1 MSVEF
6 NIEGQEYRF
15 PDWATESTQA
25 QMLQILT
32 SIAKKN
38 QVDTDLLKSL
48 NSSNNVL
55 VQQLKDQAKET
66 KTAGAD
72 KDKADK
78 DLKKAVEDVV
88 NAVDKGTEAT
98 NQRNKED
105 TQEYKTY
112 IDKVIDNLEADG
124 EQLGGVIFDLAGNL
138 GKLSLFLGGTLL
150 TGATF
155 VGHKLLEAGDTVN
168 ELVASGIGFN
178 SMYASVGKSTT
189 EAVAGIGA
197 LGLGFDAAAQMM
209 KDKSN
214 VIATQG
220 FDRFEETMKFAAD
233 TSEEL
238 GLSFQD
244 SMERFGDALKRRQQL
259 LNLGNLDQG
268 RLNKQLQTTTRFQQ
282 GFATAL
288 GVGTAEMQNFVD
300 QLLDQNGLLMSSM
313 LRFNDTVRSDLVA
326 GIEVFASG
334 LAAYGGVAGQQ
345 IATAFTDAAA
355 AGSIGLSDMAIGM
368 VTALPNLKGPM
379 DEYINAVQSGTLSQ
393 EQAKEMADGMTRQLG
408 NLSDGEKERIRL
420 LARTGDESAKQM
432 ANAIAQFEQ
441 SKDKIKDINEQLGTT
456 FDLDMVQKGT
466 NEFRKTMAQISGG
479 FQNAFYSL
487 FADPSV
493 TTALMDG
500 AKEIL
505 GVFGFA
511 TDDMSGM
518 AQDASG
524 MVKGLVKKFVPVI
537 KSVTDTLVMFAKF
550 LKEEFEEG
558 GISGV
563 ISAMMGKVVSAG
575 VKALLKAIPLFMLGL
590 FGYSMIKQAVTQYLM
605 PNVQNFMSQLFSK
618 GADVAK
624 TVGIKALAYAQNM
637 FSKGADVAKDVGMK
651 AIRYA
656 QGMFADVASA
666 SKNIL
671 NNSIAYGKSL
681 FSGAADATAG
691 IRGTVQ
697 AYASQIFSGAK
708 SLSSKIAGY
717 ASAYGSII
725 FSKSKDVASKVASMA
740 TGFMSKLTKAG
751 APDVVGKMTSTA
763 GGMLGGLK
771 DKASGLI
778 PKGLK
783 DKAQGMGSKVSS
795 MLSGASS
802 SADKT
807 TSAMTKGGKSGG
819 FLKSIADAVKKF
831 GDNKVLKGAAA
842 IALLGAS
849 VGLAG
854 VGLKQFNEVDFTSL
868 IKGTLALGGLA
879 ALAQTLGKG
888 STAMMKGAAAVAI
901 LGASVVPLA
910 FGLNLMKDVGLGT
923 LVVLAGGLTV
933 LGIAGAAIGSF
944 LPLMLSGAV
953 GIAALG
959 ASIIPFAIAM
969 NIMNDVGIGTIG
981 VLAAGLIT
989 LGISAAA
996 MGSFLPLILMGAVA
1010 IGALG
1015 VAIIPFALAAHLLG
1029 GAMESISAGL
1039 KTIADLP
1046 ILEVAGSLLVLGGTF
1061 TLMLPFIPGL
1071 LLTSVAL
1078 GLMGVALVP
1087 FAIGAALASNA
1098 SQGLAEQMQLLA
1110 QVNWLN
1116 LMLAAPALL
1125 SLAAGMMALS
1135 AGGLV
1140 SGLLDGFGK
1149 LFGSESPFDKLAT
1162 LSQNAK
1168 HIVDMSKEMR
1178 NMSSTM
1184 GEFESA
1190 LEAIDANKINDKFV
1204 VIADGIYVM
1213 VKALE
1218 SLGMGSMAK
1227 LVLLKSMGVMPEA
1240 EAPAQ
1245 QSIPAPMGFAK
1256 ADSGEKPRFGG
1267 KRSILANDRR
1277 WAEMEAM
1284 RDKLPEGQ
1292 TSGTF
1297 VAGKLVTPE
1306 APTQSNAFGTTSMP
1320 TIDGPAPT
1328 QPATATNTTDTQT
1341 TPTTPTETS
1350 AEPSMPNMS
1359 NTELMERLVSLQT
1372 ENNRLLAKN
1381 VKATSDLNS

>member
-6 NIEGQEYRF
+6 NIEGQAYRF

-38 QVDTDLLKSL
+38 QVDTDTLKSL
-48 NSSNNVL
+48 NSSNNVI

-66 KTAGAD
+66 KTSASD

-78 DLKKAVEDVV
+78 ELKKAVQDVI

-98 NQRNKED
+98 NERNKED

-124 EQLGGVIFDLAGNL
+124 EQLGGVIFGLAGNL

-155 VGHKLLEAGDTVN
+155 VGHKLLEAGDTIN

-209 KDKSN
+209 RDKSK

-238 GLSFQD
+238 GLSFAD

-259 LNLGNLDQG
+259 LNVGNLDQG

-355 AGSIGLSDMAIGM
+355 AGSIGLSDAAIGM

-408 NLSDGEKERIRL
+408 NLSDGEKERVRL

-441 SKDKIKDINEQLGTT
+441 SKDRIKDINEQLGTT
-456 FDLDMVQKGT
+456 FNLDMVQKGT

-575 VKALLKAIPLFMLGL
+575 VKALLKAIPLFVLGL

-605 PNVQNFMSQLFSK
+605 PNVQNFMSGLFSK
-618 GADVAK
+618 GADLAK
-624 TVGIKALAYAQNM
+624 TVGM
-637 FSKGADVAKDVGMK
+637 R
-651 AIRYA
+651 AIGYA

-697 AYASQIFSGAK
+697 AYASQVFSGAK

-778 PKGLK
+778 PEGLK
-783 DKAQGMGSKVSS
+783 DKAQGMGSKVSG

-910 FGLNLMKDVGLGT
+910 FGLNLMKDVG
-923 LVVLAGGLTV
+923 
-933 LGIAGAAIGSF
+933 
-944 LPLMLSGAV
+944 
-953 GIAALG
+953 
-959 ASIIPFAIAM
+959 
-969 NIMNDVGIGTIG
+969 IGTIG

-1015 VAIIPFALAAHLLG
+1015 VAILPFAVAAKLLG

-1061 TLMLPFIPGL
+1061 TLMIPFIPGL

-1168 HIVDMSKEMR
+1168 HIVGMSKEMR

-1227 LVLLKSMGVMPEA
+1227 LVLLKSMGVMPQA
-1240 EAPAQ
+1240 QAPAQ

-1256 ADSGEKPRFGG
+1256 ADSGEKLRLGG
-1267 KRSILANDRR
+1267 KRSIRANNRR
-1277 WAEMEAM
+1277 VAEMRAL
-1284 RDKLPEGQ
+1284 RDQLPEGQ
-1292 TSGTF
+1292 SSGTF

-1306 APTQSNAFGTTSMP
+1306 APTQSNAFGTTSIP
-1320 TIDGPAPT
+1320 TIDGPAPI
-1328 QPATATNTTDTQT
+1328 QSAIATNTTGTQT

>member
-38 QVDTDLLKSL
+38 QVDTDALKSL

-105 TQEYKTY
+105 TQEYKSY

-124 EQLGGVIFDLAGNL
+124 EQLGGVIFGLAGNL

-155 VGHKLLEAGDTVN
+155 VGHKMLEAGDTIN

-197 LGLGFDAAAQMM
+197 LGLGFEAAAQMM

-355 AGSIGLSDMAIGM
+355 AGSIGLSDAAIGM

-575 VKALLKAIPLFMLGL
+575 VKALLKAIPLFVLGL

-605 PNVQNFMSQLFSK
+605 PNVQNFMSGLFSK
-618 GADVAK
+618 GADLAK
-624 TVGIKALAYAQNM
+624 TVGIKAIAYAQIM
-637 FSKGADVAKDVGMK
+637 FSKGADVAKDVGMR
-651 AIRYA
+651 AIGYA

-740 TGFMSKLTKAG
+740 TGFMSNLTKAG

-783 DKAQGMGSKVSS
+783 TKAQGMGSKVSD
-795 MLSGASS
+795 MLKGASS
-802 SADKT
+802 GADKT

-819 FLKSIADAVKKF
+819 FLQSIADAVKKF

-910 FGLNLMKDVGLGT
+910 FGLNLMKDVG
-923 LVVLAGGLTV
+923 
-933 LGIAGAAIGSF
+933 
-944 LPLMLSGAV
+944 
-953 GIAALG
+953 
-959 ASIIPFAIAM
+959 
-969 NIMNDVGIGTIG
+969 IGTIG

-1015 VAIIPFALAAHLLG
+1015 VAILPFAVAAKLLG

-1256 ADSGEKPRFGG
+1256 ADSGEKPRLGG
-1267 KRSILANDRR
+1267 KRSILANNRR
-1277 WAEMEAM
+1277 VAEMRAL
-1284 RDKLPEGQ
+1284 RDQLPEGQ

-1297 VAGKLVTPE
+1297 VQGELVTPA
-1306 APTQSNAFGTTSMP
+1306 APAQSNAFGTTSIP
-1320 TIDGPAPT
+1320 SIDGPAPI
-1328 QPATATNTTDTQT
+1328 QPAIATNTTDTQT
-1341 TPTTPTETS
+1341 TPTAPAETS

-1381 VKATSDLNS
+1381 VKATGDLNS

>member
-105 TQEYKTY
+105 TQEYKSY

-124 EQLGGVIFDLAGNL
+124 EQLGGVIFGLAGNL

-155 VGHKLLEAGDTVN
+155 VGHKMLEAGDTIN

-197 LGLGFDAAAQMM
+197 LGLGFEAAAQMM

-575 VKALLKAIPLFMLGL
+575 VKALLKAIPLFVLGL

-605 PNVQNFMSQLFSK
+605 PNVQNFMSGLFSK
-618 GADVAK
+618 GADLAK
-624 TVGIKALAYAQNM
+624 TVGIKAIAYAQIM
-637 FSKGADVAKDVGMK
+637 FSKGADVAKDVGMR
-651 AIRYA
+651 AIGYA

-740 TGFMSKLTKAG
+740 TGFMSNLTKAG

-783 DKAQGMGSKVSS
+783 TKAQGMGSKVSD
-795 MLSGASS
+795 MLKGASS
-802 SADKT
+802 GADKT

-819 FLKSIADAVKKF
+819 FLQSIADAVKKF

-910 FGLNLMKDVGLGT
+910 FGLNLMKDVG
-923 LVVLAGGLTV
+923 
-933 LGIAGAAIGSF
+933 
-944 LPLMLSGAV
+944 
-953 GIAALG
+953 
-959 ASIIPFAIAM
+959 
-969 NIMNDVGIGTIG
+969 IGTIG

-1015 VAIIPFALAAHLLG
+1015 VAILPFAVAAKLLG

-1359 NTELMERLVSLQT
+1359 NTELMERLVSLQS

>member
-38 QVDTDLLKSL
+38 QVDTDTLKSL

-66 KTAGAD
+66 KTAGTD

-105 TQEYKTY
+105 TQEYKSY

-124 EQLGGVIFDLAGNL
+124 EQLGGVIFGLAGNL

-155 VGHKLLEAGDTVN
+155 VGHKLLEAGDTIN

-355 AGSIGLSDMAIGM
+355 AGSIGLSDAAIGM

-408 NLSDGEKERIRL
+408 NLSDGEKERVRL

-456 FDLDMVQKGT
+456 FNLDMVQKGT

-590 FGYSMIKQAVTQYLM
+590 FGYSMAKQAVTQYLM

-681 FSGAADATAG
+681 FSGAADATKG

-783 DKAQGMGSKVSS
+783 DKAQGMGSKVSG

-819 FLKSIADAVKKF
+819 FLQSIADAVKKF

-910 FGLNLMKDVGLGT
+910 FGLNLMKDVG
-923 LVVLAGGLTV
+923 
-933 LGIAGAAIGSF
+933 
-944 LPLMLSGAV
+944 
-953 GIAALG
+953 
-959 ASIIPFAIAM
+959 
-969 NIMNDVGIGTIG
+969 IGTIG

-989 LGISAAA
+989 LGVSAAA

-1015 VAIIPFALAAHLLG
+1015 VAILPFAVAAKLLG

-1078 GLMGVALVP
+1078 GLMGVALLP
-1087 FAIGAALASNA
+1087 FAVGAKLAANA
-1098 SQGLAEQMQLLA
+1098 SEGLAEQMQLLA

-1256 ADSGEKPRFGG
+1256 ADSGEKPLFGG
-1267 KRSILANDRR
+1267 KRSIRAKNRQL
-1277 WAEMEAM
+1277 AEMRAK
-1284 RDKLPEGQ
+1284 RDQLPEGQ

-1297 VAGKLVTPE
+1297 VQGELVKPA
-1306 APTQSNAFGTTSMP
+1306 APAQSNAFGTTSIP
-1320 TIDGPAPT
+1320 NIEGPAPT

-1341 TPTTPTETS
+1341 TPTVPAETS

-1359 NTELMERLVSLQT
+1359 NTELMERLISLQA

-1381 VKATSDLNS
+1381 VKATGDLNS

>member
-38 QVDTDLLKSL
+38 QVDTDTLKSL
-48 NSSNNVL
+48 NSSNNTI
-55 VQQLKDQAKET
+55 VQQLKDQAKDT
-66 KTAGAD
+66 KSSGTD
-72 KDKADK
+72 KEKADK

-88 NAVDKGTEAT
+88 NAVDKGTVAT

-112 IDKVIDNLEADG
+112 IEKVIDNLEADG
-124 EQLGGVIFDLAGNL
+124 EQLGGVIVGLAGNL

-300 QLLDQNGLLMSSM
+300 ALLDQNGLLMSSM

-334 LAAYGGVAGQQ
+334 LAAYGGKAGQE

-355 AGSIGLSDMAIGM
+355 AGSIGLSDAAIGM

-441 SKDKIKDINEQLGTT
+441 SKDRIKDINKELGTG
-456 FDLDMVQKGT
+456 FDLDLVQKGT
-466 NEFRKTMAQISGG
+466 NEFRKTVAQISGG

-493 TTALMDG
+493 TKALMDG
-500 AKEIL
+500 AREIL

-558 GISGV
+558 GIGGV
-563 ISAMMGKVVSAG
+563 ISALMGKVVSAG

-590 FGYSMIKQAVTQYLM
+590 FGYSMVKQAVTQYLL
-605 PNVQNFMSQLFSK
+605 PNVNNFMSGLISK
-618 GADVAK
+618 GADLAK
-624 TVGIKALAYAQNM
+624 GVGMKALAYAGTM
-637 FSKGADVAKDVGMK
+637 FSKGADLAKDVGMK
-651 AIRYA
+651 AIGYA
-656 QGMFADVASA
+656 RGMFADVGSA

-681 FSGAADATAG
+681 FSGAADATKG

-740 TGFMSKLTKAG
+740 TGFMSKLTKGG

-771 DKASGLI
+771 DKAAGLV
-778 PKGLK
+778 PQGLK
-783 DKAQGMGSKVSS
+783 TKAQGMGSKVSD
-795 MLSGASS
+795 MLKGASS
-802 SADKT
+802 GADKT

-854 VGLKQFNEVDFTSL
+854 VGLKQFNEVNFTSL

-888 STAMMKGAAAVAI
+888 STAMIKGAAAVAI

-910 FGLNLMKDVGLGT
+910 FGLNLMKDVG
-923 LVVLAGGLTV
+923 
-933 LGIAGAAIGSF
+933 
-944 LPLMLSGAV
+944 
-953 GIAALG
+953 
-959 ASIIPFAIAM
+959 
-969 NIMNDVGIGTIG
+969 IGTIG

-989 LGISAAA
+989 LGVSAAA

-1015 VAIIPFALAAHLLG
+1015 VAILPFALAAKLLG

-1078 GLMGVALVP
+1078 GLMGVALLP
-1087 FAIGAALASNA
+1087 FAIGAKLASNA
-1098 SQGLAEQMQLLA
+1098 SEGLAEQIQLLA

-1125 SLAAGMMALS
+1125 SLAAGMVALS

-1245 QSIPAPMGFAK
+1245 QSIPAPMGFAQ
-1256 ADSGEKPRFGG
+1256 ADRADTPR
-1267 KRSILANDRR
+1267 KRSLVANDRR
-1277 WAEMEAM
+1277 RAEMKAM
-1284 RDKLPEGQ
+1284 RDQLPEGQ
-1292 TSGTF
+1292 TQGTF
-1297 VAGKLVTPE
+1297 VDGKLV
-1306 APTQSNAFGTTSMP
+1306 APAAPAQSNAFGTTSIP
-1320 TIDGPAPT
+1320 SIDGPAPL
-1328 QPATATNTTDTQT
+1328 QPAIATNTTDTQT
-1341 TPTTPTETS
+1341 TPTAPAETS
-1350 AEPSMPNMS
+1350 AEPSMPSMS
-1359 NTELMERLVSLQT
+1359 NTELMERLVSLQS

-1381 VKATSDLNS
+1381 VKATGDLNS